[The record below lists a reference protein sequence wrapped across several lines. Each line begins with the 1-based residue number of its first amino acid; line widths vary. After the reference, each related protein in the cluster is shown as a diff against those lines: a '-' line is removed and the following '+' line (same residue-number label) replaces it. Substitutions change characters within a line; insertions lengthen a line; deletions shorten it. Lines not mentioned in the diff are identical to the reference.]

1 MHRTC
6 KGHVDEFRG
15 AEIGRFGG
23 AVRRIAVLGCSG
35 SGKSTLAAALAERL
49 SLPYVATDAVFWA
62 SDWRPTPMAEV
73 RAWLDAATAAD
84 SWVTDGNFDGDRD
97 LLWAR
102 ADVLV
107 WIDLPL
113 GRVLAQGFGRN
124 LGWWL
129 SGAKVWNSQR
139 MTLAKA
145 IDGARHQLRS
155 HGLKRRAYPGW
166 LAEHPQ
172 ATVVRITEAGR
183 IADRVQRV
191 LDAL

>member
-1 MHRTC
+1 MHRTR
-6 KGHVDEFRG
+6 KGRQIILRKTAG
-15 AEIGRFGG
+15 K
-23 AVRRIAVLGCSG
+23 VRRIAVLGCSG

-49 SLPYVATDAVFWA
+49 SLPYVATDAVFWTA
-62 SDWRPTPMAEV
+62 DWRPTPAAQV
-73 RAWLDAATAAD
+73 RAWLDQATAAE

-113 GRVLAQGFGRN
+113 SRVLAQGLARN

-129 SGAKVWNSQR
+129 SGAKVWNGQR

-155 HGLKRRAYPGW
+155 HGLKRGAYPAW
-166 LAEHPQ
+166 LADCRQ
-172 ATVVRITEAGR
+172 ATVVKITEPGR
-183 IADRVQRV
+183 VADRVQRV
-191 LDAL
+191 IDAL